1 MCVLRLRDM
10 SLADKTEINRLK
22 KLSEEA
28 TGKLSKLQ
36 KENEQLKADSVDH
49 LAQIND
55 LKDQVTATLGS
66 VQMIEQLTEQNL
78 DLEEKLAELRE
89 ANADL
94 EAINEVNDQLQESAR
109 EEERELRRMLDV
121 SESRVRESERQI
133 EQIKY
138 TLADQEKTILKFRE
152 LVKQLQE
159 EKDLVT
165 RKLRSKMEEKSEQAA
180 AAKQDGQASGTF
192 DFKQKFIET
201 QNLAIVKNLANFYS
215 FLLFASSF
223 FF

>member
-1 MCVLRLRDM
+1 MN
-10 SLADKTEINRLK
+10 LADKTEITRLK
-22 KLSEEA
+22 KTNEE
-28 TGKLSKLQ
+28 TTTKLAKLQ
-36 KENEQLKADSVDH
+36 KENEQLKADSVDQ

-109 EEERELRRMLDV
+109 EEERELRRTLDLT
-121 SESRVRESERQI
+121 ESRVRESERQI
-133 EQIKY
+133 EQLKY
-138 TLADQEKTILKFRE
+138 SLADQEKTIFKFRE
-152 LVKQLQE
+152 LVKQLQDE
-159 EKDLVT
+159 RDLVT
-165 RKLRSKMEEKSEQAA
+165 RKLKSKMEEKIEQDRT
-180 AAKQDGQASGTF
+180 AKQDGQASGTF

-201 QNLAIVKNLANFYS
+201 QNRAIVSDFFLSFIGDWFNFRN
-215 FLLFASSF
+215 F
-223 FF
+223 

>member
-1 MCVLRLRDM
+1 MN
-10 SLADKTEINRLK
+10 LADKTEINRLK
-22 KLSEEA
+22 KANEEA
-28 TGKLSKLQ
+28 TTKLTKLQ
-36 KENEQLKADSVDH
+36 KENEQLKADSVDQ

-109 EEERELRRMLDV
+109 EEERELRRTLDLT
-121 SESRVRESERQI
+121 ESRVRESERQI
-133 EQIKY
+133 EQLKY
-138 TLADQEKTILKFRE
+138 TLADQEKTIFKFRE
-152 LVKQLQE
+152 LVKQLQDE
-159 EKDLVT
+159 RDLVT
-165 RKLRSKMEEKSEQAA
+165 RKLRSKMEEKIEQ
-180 AAKQDGQASGTF
+180 AAKQDGQPSGTF

-201 QNLAIVKNLANFYS
+201 QNRAIVSHF
-215 FLLFASSF
+215 SF
-223 FF
+223 FYRFYF

>member
-1 MCVLRLRDM
+1 M

-22 KLSEEA
+22 KTSEEA
-28 TGKLSKLQ
+28 SGKLAKLQ
-36 KENEQLKADSVDH
+36 KENEQLRAESIDQ

-94 EAINEVNDQLQESAR
+94 EAINDVNDQLQESAR
-109 EEERELRRMLDV
+109 EEERELRRMLDL
-121 SESRVRESERQI
+121 SESRVREAERQI
-133 EQIKY
+133 ELIKY
-138 TLADQEKTILKFRE
+138 TLADQEKTIIKFRE

-165 RKLRSKMEEKSEQAA
+165 RKLKSKMEERANEQAA
-180 AAKQDGQASGTF
+180 AKLEGQSGAGTF

-201 QNLAIVKNLANFYS
+201 QNLAIVSFVCLFVWFLTREMALNLVC
-215 FLLFASSF
+215 L
-223 FF
+223 